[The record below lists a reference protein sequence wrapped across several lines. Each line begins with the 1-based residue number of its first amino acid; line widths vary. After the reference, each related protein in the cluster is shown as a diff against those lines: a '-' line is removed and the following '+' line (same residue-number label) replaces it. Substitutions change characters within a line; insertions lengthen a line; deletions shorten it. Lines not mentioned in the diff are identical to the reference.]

1 MTIGKME
8 TVLAELK
15 EGSQD
20 IQKIVAE
27 ILLRSNS
34 RMDLQKELEKLA
46 NDLAVS
52 KQTQELS
59 EQFTRGVL
67 D

>member
-20 IQKIVAE
+20 LQKTIMN
-27 ILLRSNS
+27 IMLRSNS
-34 RMDLQKELEKLA
+34 RLDIKKELEKLA
-46 NDLAVS
+46 NDLTVS
-52 KQTQELS
+52 KKCQELA
-59 EQFTRGVL
+59 EQFTQGVI